1 MNIQPSYSAQISK
14 NINNF
19 VQPKLTTLGNFFEG
33 CGDAAKKVMKQLNN
47 ATTLNRVSD
56 GINQP
61 KEVGKN
67 GMSNLSVPS
76 SGIPVLSTIYVV
88 RMLSNA
94 FKKENA
100 KEPQMAPTKEVKTNI
115 DHELQTDRS
124 EGKLDYVLQDVEI
137 EKADIQFQPYDVP
150 ESKPR
155 ELIKKS
161 PDQKNIS

>member
-1 MNIQPSYSAQISK
+1 MHIQPSYSAQISK
-14 NINNF
+14 NINDF
-19 VQPKLTTLGNFFEG
+19 VQPKLTTLSNFFEG

-67 GMSNLSVPS
+67 GMPNLSVPS
-76 SGIPVLSTIYVV
+76 SGIPVLATIYVV

-100 KEPQMAPTKEVKTNI
+100 KTEPKMETTNDKKSTI
-115 DHELQTDRS
+115 NRDQELH
-124 EGKLDYVLQDVEI
+124 KLGYVLQNAEI
-137 EKADIQFQPYDVP
+137 EKADIQFQPYAVP